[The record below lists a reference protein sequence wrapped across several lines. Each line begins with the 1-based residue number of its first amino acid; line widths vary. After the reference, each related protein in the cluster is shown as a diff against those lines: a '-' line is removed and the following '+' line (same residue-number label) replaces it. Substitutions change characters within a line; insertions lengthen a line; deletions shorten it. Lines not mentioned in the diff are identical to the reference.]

1 MGRASNRPNRAA
13 DQLTEVL
20 DRESPQLCEAL
31 RVAGL
36 AGASAVAVA
45 AGAVAAAGGAAVAAG
60 GVAATGAGAV
70 VAGGADRLLSSG
82 AAALW
87 NLDSEAV
94 RNGSAPGNRTVC
106 GFMWT
111 PFIRY
116 S

>member
-45 AGAVAAAGGAAVAAG
+45 AGAVAAAG